1 MPMQKRMTKTSSPF
15 DKKKGMPMKASG
27 LPNPKKK
34 KDVKSKK

>member
-1 MPMQKRMTKTSSPF
+1 MHKLSSPF
-15 DKKKGMPMKASG
+15 DKAKGKPMKASG